1 MPVKSSAPIC
11 GHVREHGLPQ
21 GRPALRAST
30 TNGGKVA
37 TGGSE
42 AASPMPDYLISCLTG
57 SGALSPSL
65 TDLRK
70 PLMAPPRS
78 EPRLRRRLVPN
89 SMTTISRMIRSCQM
103 LIPIISFTP
112 WKFHCRSMTRV
123 VMLVI
128 VPFLHVLHGFVPHVP
143 HLPHVPHARKS
154 LQHCLIELL
163 E

>member
-1 MPVKSSAPIC
+1 MARYMSSGQTVWKIAPC
-11 GHVREHGLPQ
+11 GC
-21 GRPALRAST
+21 
-30 TNGGKVA
+30 
-37 TGGSE
+37 SE
-42 AASPMPDYLISCLTG
+42 AAASMPVYLISCLTG

-103 LIPIISFTP
+103 LIPIISFTS
-112 WKFHCRSMTRV
+112 WKLHCRSMTRV

-128 VPFLHVLHGFVPHVP
+128 VHFLHVLHGFVPHVP